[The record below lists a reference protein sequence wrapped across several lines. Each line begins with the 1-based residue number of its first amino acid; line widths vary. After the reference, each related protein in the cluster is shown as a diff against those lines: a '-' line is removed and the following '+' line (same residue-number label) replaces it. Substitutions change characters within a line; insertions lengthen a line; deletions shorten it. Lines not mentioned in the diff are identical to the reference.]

1 MTDLAQSHT
10 WFIHFWGISM
20 QIIRN
25 HNLNLAFPATLPQT
39 SADQPDT
46 AQPTVAAGAPTAPP
60 PILTATVAPPAQSPG
75 VIYTGS
81 GNTGMPDL
89 GADVDYPD
97 LDNMSLENQLEFG
110 RNKGVFTKITLS
122 KDGVLVSKPHGGFN
136 AKSAGFAASAAAT
149 IKDFEE
155 GIASLKQHTS
165 EANDK
170 SSSAML
176 GRFKSLQQLTARL
189 NVFA

>member
-1 MTDLAQSHT
+1 
-10 WFIHFWGISM
+10 M

-25 HNLNLAFPATLPQT
+25 NNLNLAFPSTVPQT
-39 SADQPDT
+39 NADTQP
-46 AQPTVAAGAPTAPP
+46 AATPATTPEAPANPP
-60 PILTATVAPPAQSPG
+60 VLTAKLTPPAETRG

-81 GNTGMPDL
+81 GNTGAPAL
-89 GADVDYPD
+89 EADYPD

-110 RNKGVFTKITLS
+110 RNQGVFTKITLS
-122 KDGVLVSKPHGGFN
+122 KDGVLVAKPHGGSN

-165 EANDK
+165 DANNR
-170 SSSAML
+170 SSNAML
-176 GRFKSLQQLTARL
+176 GRFKSLQQFTAKL

>member
-10 WFIHFWGISM
+10 WSIHIWGISM

-25 HNLNLAFPATLPQT
+25 NNLNLAFPTTVPQSNADTQAAATPAT
-39 SADQPDT
+39 TP
-46 AQPTVAAGAPTAPP
+46 PAPANPP
-60 PILTATVAPPAQSPG
+60 VLTAKLSPPVETRG

-81 GNTGMPDL
+81 GNTGTP
-89 GADVDYPD
+89 APEADYPD

-122 KDGVLVSKPHGGFN
+122 KDGVLVAKPQGGFN

-155 GIASLKQHTS
+155 GIASLKKHTS
-165 EANDK
+165 DSSDK
-170 SSSAML
+170 SSNALS
-176 GRFKSLQQLTARL
+176 GRFKSLQQLTAKL